1 MARCSLVLSPF
12 CGISCT
18 RARHSTRQRPMTR
31 IGEAA
36 GATGDHGSPARNWSR
51 ARAGALAN
59 LSARLRSDFGPKPQ
73 TSVGIR
79 RLRPAKPQTSVRLQ
93 SWRPSW
99 PTPPLAVKATS
110 LASRQ
115 APSSACSI
123 WAGAK
128 VVCSRSSR
136 AARHGAK
143 LKIPRKDVL
152 AADLEGAHF
161 DGGSFLLFPAPPD
174 ESEIE
179 FHLITRGPFGAR
191 VGTRDAHGKFSIDDE
206 TDHTWL
212 SPTFTACA
220 DPTFSNGDVVG
231 LLSLT
236 FAAATGVFI
245 CQDQPGVWVVCDAAD
260 FMDLAKPSVCLFS
273 QIQDEDHHSL
283 CLPTSVCAALDV
295 QLSMADDADDQWDN
309 PQVAESDAESEV
321 SAEVAVPTV
330 MADFRTGQ
338 NGKFEGRFEGSGQK
352 LGTWDVFTAFWS
364 EESSKLMTFWAV
376 LQVVTP
382 GAQHSAI
389 LVRILGGKKT
399 GGVRGSEQA
408 CYMSA
413 CFTSS
418 RTSSTVCLALVGCM
432 PQCQTLQQ
440 CWTPTPTHPRPSKR
454 LKR

>member
-1 MARCSLVLSPF
+1 MEALLAYASSGSESDEP
-12 CGISCT
+12 GEQAS
-18 RARHSTRQRPMTR
+18 AEQRLFDLGG
-31 IGEAA
+31 GEGGLLTFVACC
-36 GATGDHGSPARNWSR
+36 
-51 ARAGALAN
+51 
-59 LSARLRSDFGPKPQ
+59 
-73 TSVGIR
+73 
-79 RLRPAKPQTSVRLQ
+79 
-93 SWRPSW
+93 
-99 PTPPLAVKATS
+99 PPWT
-110 LASRQ
+110 
-115 APSSACSI
+115 
-123 WAGAK
+123 
-128 VVCSRSSR
+128 
-136 AARHGAK
+136 K

-260 FMDLAKPSVCLFS
+260 FMDLAKPSVCVFS

-295 QLSMADDADDQWDN
+295 QLCMADDADDQWDN

-330 MADFRTGQ
+330 MADFRTGR
-338 NGKFEGRFEGSGQK
+338 NGKLEGRFEGSGQK

-364 EESSKLMTFWAV
+364 EESSKLMTFWAG

-408 CYMSA
+408 CYICLLYKLSNKLN
-413 CFTSS
+413 CVSGS
-418 RTSSTVCLALVGCM
+418 RWLYATM
-432 PQCQTLQQ
+432 PNITAVLDANAD
-440 CWTPTPTHPRPSKR
+440 TPTFLKASEAMMSQIEKEFESFTPATVSGAIQQAANAIPAASKPSRKR
-454 LKR
+454 KTD